1 MKNLQG
7 SWPILVFAI
16 LFFIIPLSTLFKES
30 FDPVF
35 IVVGLFG
42 PVIAGLLIAASQ
54 ENATHLLTDGRE
66 VIVDRDSAA
75 REGLES
81 MVDTTMARAD
91 EVAKLTR
98 RPESLVASE

>member
-1 MKNLQG
+1 M
-7 SWPILVFAI
+7 
-16 LFFIIPLSTLFKES
+16 
-30 FDPVF
+30 
-35 IVVGLFG
+35 
-42 PVIAGLLIAASQ
+42 
-54 ENATHLLTDGRE
+54 
-66 VIVDRDSAA
+66 IVDRDSAA